1 MRKKKKDKIS
11 VYEDDFMT
19 VSEISKEEPEKTKPP
34 KEEKIK
40 KEKKPKKKE
49 SLKGKSLFKCILIA
63 VIIGLVIAFSV
74 IDTGFIGDIKD
85 KVSSFFKKEDNI
97 TFDSRIGNTFD
108 HSSKM
113 VPFENA
119 STSQISWSKSGL
131 VVAKSNYLA
140 LFDKSGNTLWDT
152 NTSVINPI
160 LRTEGDFV
168 LLAEKQGKRICLFKD
183 KKLLF
188 SKEAPNDILTA
199 QLSSNGDIVLVTKK
213 EFYKNAICVYNE
225 KGEQVF
231 SWSSGTDSIISADI
245 SSSSRRVAA
254 SLINTDS
261 RVKSY
266 VMFFDINK
274 TEPYHNIE
282 FTESIVFK
290 TQFIGETLHV
300 VADNRITGIETD
312 GEVLWDLTY
321 TDRQL
326 ILTEADED
334 GNRLTSIEKNNIP
347 SLIVLDSD
355 ADTET
360 TINLDVSPDYADIKD
375 ETLIYNNERIVI
387 FGEPRKLGR
396 YITSM
401 DIRGLKVTSD
411 ESFVV
416 VYNNSIEFVV
426 TK

>member
-1 MRKKKKDKIS
+1 MRKKKKEKIS
-11 VYEDDFMT
+11 IYEDDFLT
-19 VSEISKEEPEKTKPP
+19 VSEISKKEEPEKLL
-34 KEEKIK
+34 KEEKKK
-40 KEKKPKKKE
+40 KENKPKKKE
-49 SLKGKSLFKCILIA
+49 SLRGKALFKCIIVA
-63 VIIGLVIAFSV
+63 VIIGLALAFAV
-74 IDTGFIGDIKD
+74 IDTGFIGNIKD
-85 KVSSFFKKEDNI
+85 KISDFFKKEDNI

-108 HSSKM
+108 SSSKM

-119 STSQISWSKSGL
+119 STSAISWSKSGL
-131 VVAKSNYLA
+131 VIAKSNYLA

-152 NTSVINPI
+152 NTSVIEPI
-160 LRTEGDFV
+160 LRTEGDFI

-188 SKEAPNDILTA
+188 STEAPNEILTA
-199 QLSSNGDIVLVTKK
+199 QLSANGDIVLVTKK

-254 SLINTDS
+254 SLINTDA

-326 ILTEADED
+326 ILTEADID
-334 GNRLTSIEKNNIP
+334 GNRITSIEKNNIP
-347 SLIVLDSD
+347 SLIVLDPD
-355 ADTET
+355 ADVDT
-360 TINLDVSPDYADIKD
+360 TINLDVSPDYGDIKD
-375 ETLIYNNERIVI
+375 ETLIYNNGRIVI
-387 FGEPRKLGR
+387 FGKPRKLGR

-401 DIRGLKVTSD
+401 DIKGLKVTSD

-426 TK
+426 IK